1 MRKHKETNMQW
12 FFSTMGLVCLLTAL
26 FLAVPRTETI
36 VYPGPQPPPAAGS
49 KSTVTKDLPASW
61 GASEGF
67 AMAGGLCFIAAALVV
82 MQTKPA
88 TATLPSSTENN
99 VPRQIEQRVR
109 A

>member
-26 FLAVPRTETI
+26 FLAVPRTETF
-36 VYPGPQPPPAAGS
+36 VNPGPQPPAAGTRT
-49 KSTVTKDLPASW
+49 TVTKDLPASW

-82 MQTKPA
+82 IQTKP
-88 TATLPSSTENN
+88 TTVTPSSSTENN

>member
-1 MRKHKETNMQW
+1 MRKHKETDMQW
-12 FFSTMGLVCLLTAL
+12 FFSVMGLVCLLTAL
-26 FLAVPRTETI
+26 HLCVPRTETI
-36 VYPGPQPPPAAGS
+36 VQSYPQPPNPGS
-49 KSTVTKDLPASW
+49 TTIVTKDLPSSW

-82 MQTKPA
+82 MQSKPT
-88 TATLPSSTENN
+88 TATPPSSTENN